1 MHVKLLNDEVPL
13 DWETKSVKVLLEVME
28 KFIS

>member
-1 MHVKLLNDEVPL
+1 MHVKLLNDDVLL